1 MKKVQ
6 ELAILCNLKANFSF
20 FDPSINKLVEYVS
33 DQQATITNLNSMIQ
47 GESNQI
53 DFKTGRRLN
62 FKHKV
67 IQAKD

>member
-1 MKKVQ
+1 MKKVK
-6 ELAILCNLKANFSF
+6 ELAILCNLNANFSF

-33 DQQATITNLNSMIQ
+33 DEQATIRNLNSMIE

-53 DFKTGRRLN
+53 DSKTGRRLH